1 MCEKEMVI
9 MSWVGTRMWW
19 KELRSRGSANPQM
32 LVNVW
37 KRSVPEMDEHFCLT
51 EYGLSSQFSCSC
63 AERHHFWNAPVA
75 KMMEV
80 WNTETEKAKAIIGLS
95 RCLVTCT
102 VSAIGPI
109 LLASVRGLC
118 LPLCPGGR
126 NGPGKAALE
135 QQTHESEVTSQ
146 PGMVNC
152 EVLIGKYPELL
163 PSDWTRCCRVSPLH
177 EPSCSFCREISPV
190 ECNRCQNVGRLEC
203 HLVLIETSRDP
214 CSECGW
220 PDPTGFRRSPESLS
234 PHRQPAQHTGEME
247 VEAQQARWVAQL

>member
-1 MCEKEMVI
+1 
-9 MSWVGTRMWW
+9 
-19 KELRSRGSANPQM
+19 
-32 LVNVW
+32 
-37 KRSVPEMDEHFCLT
+37 
-51 EYGLSSQFSCSC
+51 
-63 AERHHFWNAPVA
+63 
-75 KMMEV
+75 MMEV

-102 VSAIGPI
+102 VNAIGPI

-126 NGPGKAALE
+126 NGPGKAALK

-177 EPSCSFCREISPV
+177 ELSCPFVERSLLWNATGVKMLEGWNVILCLSRLPV
-190 ECNRCQNVGRLEC
+190 TLAVNAVGRIL
-203 HLVLIETSRDP
+203 LAFVGALSLYLRTGSPRNIQVKWKSKPNRQGGSR
-214 CSECGW
+214 S
-220 PDPTGFRRSPESLS
+220 FSPPVSRAPS
-234 PHRQPAQHTGEME
+234 KQM
-247 VEAQQARWVAQL
+247 